1 MNKLF
6 FSFVLLSLCVSCT
19 AQAQDIQLPAPQKT
33 GGKPLMEAFNDR
45 QSNRNFSSKDLS
57 LQTIADLAWAA
68 YGLNRENK
76 RTVPSSQDRQEI
88 DLYISLQSGIYFYEA
103 KENKLILKVSGNHQ
117 AMTGK
122 QPFVTTAPLNF
133 IFVANLDK
141 ASNRDAALTDC
152 GFISQ
157 NIYLFCASE
166 GLITVV
172 RGSYDKDGLHKL
184 LTLNDKQEVL
194 LTQTVGYQQ

>member
-6 FSFVLLSLCVSCT
+6 FSFALLSLSVSCM
-19 AQAQDIQLPAPQKT
+19 AQDIQLPAPQKT

-45 QSNRNFSSKDLS
+45 QSNRNFSAKDLS

-68 YGLNRENK
+68 YGFNRENK
-76 RTVPSSQDRQEI
+76 RTVPTSQDRQEI
-88 DLYISLQSGIYFYEA
+88 DLYISLQSGVYFYEA

-117 AMTGK
+117 AMTGM
-122 QPFVTTAPLNF
+122 QAFVTTAPLNF